1 MNRFSGLENDISYL
15 EYVEFKKRI
24 INLIDNDDK
33 DLDSKYISMMV
44 DILQDRKK
52 TLDKIKEY
60 RDGEDRNIITEVGE
74 SN

>member
-24 INLIDNDDK
+24 INLINNDDK

-44 DILQDRKK
+44 DVLQDRKK

-60 RDGEDRNIITEVGE
+60 RDGESRNIITEVGE